1 MQKHRGN
8 CFYIVLGR
16 NFKSNLSVYTN
27 DKSKFQWIYY
37 VKGIHKKTMT
47 RWQFIFYG
55 GGRGGVYVCVDNT
68 MKRPWSN
75 DLKARWWYN
84 LGQMQPLT
92 QVRASDVSF
101 HKNCYIGPNMKVRW
115 AKILWFPFT
124 ILCLKFSF
132 SRIFLHLLWSSHPK

>member
-1 MQKHRGN
+1 MCWDVTLRVTFLCIQMINPNSSGSTHKN
-8 CFYIVLGR
+8 
-16 NFKSNLSVYTN
+16 
-27 DKSKFQWIYY
+27 YY

-75 DLKARWWYN
+75 DLKARWWHN

-124 ILCLKFSF
+124 ILCLKFF
-132 SRIFLHLLWSSHPK
+132 FFKNFFAFTLIQSS